1 MASKVTSRLCIL
13 LIVILK
19 LTFQG
24 VIFSNASIN
33 AESQIQPDLLQ
44 LWPAATPS
52 FVSQVLNLYPLSDFQ
67 GSFLT
72 NPILSYYSS
81 LDPPLAGDSVFYQ
94 RASLFGDFIIDCPTR
109 YMAQAVSSYNLP
121 VYKLRFAAG
130 SELHGATAPF
140 LFQTNDA
147 STNSTLSEYMKS
159 WFISFI
165 AQMNP
170 NAHLG
175 LAESRPGWPIY
186 QAQRGNVA
194 GPLILDVNQTSI
206 GVNFDLDDGPRCD
219 FFGANGAI
227 VRN

>member
-1 MASKVTSRLCIL
+1 MLE
-13 LIVILK
+13 
-19 LTFQG
+19 LTLQG

-33 AESQIQPDLLQ
+33 AESEVQPDLSLV
-44 LWPAATPS
+44 WPAATPS
-52 FVSQVLNLYPLSDFQ
+52 FISQALSLYPLSDFQ

-72 NPILSYYSS
+72 NPILSVYSS

-94 RASLFGDFIIDCPTR
+94 RASIFGDFIIDCPTR
-109 YMAQAVSSYNLP
+109 YMAQAVASYNVP

-140 LFQTNDA
+140 LFQINSA
-147 STNSTLSEYMKS
+147 STNATLSAYMKA

-170 NAHLG
+170 NANLG
-175 LAESRPGWPIY
+175 LAEDRPGWPIY
-186 QAQRGNVA
+186 QEQKGKVA
-194 GPLILDVNQTSI
+194 GPLILDVNQTTI